1 MQMTA
6 MRRRSAL
13 IAAALALALD
23 QGVPLYQG
31 VALWPAP
38 AMAEEAAASG
48 AECAPEV
55 ERALIEGARIGVERD
70 VAVLRHPDQ
79 GIRDP
84 DSILDFSCLDDLFD
98 FRRFDILF
106 DPGRSMADLLG
117 LVQRRICAAA
127 REAYRGYVGRHLD
140 ASLYTARSLRLPGL
154 GPAGD
159 SQRATRAG
167 TAGRDRGAPSYR
179 RVPPEQ
185 GVPLDQRVP
194 LDQGVP
200 LFRSIVG
207 GSR

>member
-1 MQMTA
+1 
-6 MRRRSAL
+6 MRRRSTL
-13 IAAALALALD
+13 IAAALA
-23 QGVPLYQG
+23 

-38 AMAEEAAASG
+38 AMADRGVAPGANCAA
-48 AECAPEV
+48 EV

-106 DPGRSMADLLG
+106 DPGRGMADLLG

-127 REAYRGYVGRHLD
+127 REAYRGYLGRPLD
-140 ASLYTARSLRLPGL
+140 SALYTARTPRLPGL
-154 GPAGD
+154 DPAGD
-159 SQRATRAG
+159 SQRAIRAG
-167 TAGRDRGAPSYR
+167 NAERD
-179 RVPPEQ
+179 Q

-207 GSR
+207 GGR

>member
-1 MQMTA
+1 MLFGA
-6 MRRRSAL
+6 V
-13 IAAALALALD
+13 LALALH
-23 QGVPLYQG
+23 QGVH
-31 VALWPAP
+31 LWAAP
-38 AMAEEAAASG
+38 AMAEVAGASG

-55 ERALIEGARIGVERD
+55 ERALIEGARMGVERD

-106 DPGRSMADLLG
+106 DPGRGMADLLG

-154 GPAGD
+154 DPAGD
-159 SQRATRAG
+159 SQRAIRAG
-167 TAGRDRGAPSYR
+167 NAERDRGVPSYR
-179 RVPPEQ
+179 RVLADQ
-185 GVPLDQRVP
+185 GVPLDHGVPLDRGVPPDHGVP

>member
-1 MQMTA
+1 
-6 MRRRSAL
+6 MRRRSAV
-13 IAAALALALD
+13 IAGALSL
-23 QGVPLYQG
+23 V
-31 VALWPAP
+31 LWSAP
-38 AMAEEAAASG
+38 AMAEEGAASG

-55 ERALIEGARIGVERD
+55 ERALAEGARIGVERD

-106 DPGRSMADLLG
+106 DPGRGMADLLG

-127 REAYRGYVGRHLD
+127 REAYRGYVGRPLD
-140 ASLYTARSLRLPGL
+140 AAFYTAHIPRLPGL
-154 GPAGD
+154 DPVHAIE
-159 SQRATRAG
+159 RTARAG
-167 TAGRDRGAPSYR
+167 SAERGRG
-179 RVPPEQ
+179 VPLDQ
-185 GVPLDQRVP
+185 GVPLGQRVP

-207 GSR
+207 DGR

>member
-1 MQMTA
+1 MA
-6 MRRRSAL
+6 DRG
-13 IAAALALALD
+13 AAPGAD
-23 QGVPLYQG
+23 C
-31 VALWPAP
+31 
-38 AMAEEAAASG
+38 AAD
-48 AECAPEV
+48 V

-106 DPGRSMADLLG
+106 DPGRGMADLLG

-127 REAYRGYVGRHLD
+127 REAYRGYVGRPLD
-140 ASLYTARSLRLPGL
+140 STLYTAPTLRLPGL
-154 GPAGD
+154 DPV
-159 SQRATRAG
+159 RAMDTPVRAG
-167 TAGRDRGAPSYR
+167 SAERHR
-179 RVPPEQ
+179 

-194 LDQGVP
+194 LDQGAP

>member
-1 MQMTA
+1 
-6 MRRRSAL
+6 MRRRAAL
-13 IAAALALALD
+13 IAAVLVL
-23 QGVPLYQG
+23 
-31 VALWPAP
+31 ALWPAP
-38 AMAEEAAASG
+38 AMTEDSAASG

-55 ERALIEGARIGVERD
+55 ERALAEGARIGVERD
-70 VAVLRHPDQ
+70 VAVVRHPEQ

-106 DPGRSMADLLG
+106 DPGRGMADLLG

-140 ASLYTARSLRLPGL
+140 ASLYTAHSLRLPGL
-154 GPAGD
+154 DPVPD
-159 SQRATRAG
+159 VERAIRAG
-167 TAGRDRGAPSYR
+167 NAGHDRG
-179 RVPPEQ
+179 VPM
-185 GVPLDQRVP
+185 DRRVP

-207 GSR
+207 GNR

>member
-1 MQMTA
+1 MT
-6 MRRRSAL
+6 RRAAL
-13 IAAALALALD
+13 LAAALALAL
-23 QGVPLYQG
+23 
-31 VALWPAP
+31 WSAP
-38 AMAEEAAASG
+38 AMAEEGAASD
-48 AECAPEV
+48 AVCAPEV
-55 ERALIEGARIGVERD
+55 ERALAEGARIGVERD

-106 DPGRSMADLLG
+106 DPGRGMADLLG

-140 ASLYTARSLRLPGL
+140 TALYTARTPRLPGL
-154 GPAGD
+154 DPGPRSFPVRD
-159 SQRATRAG
+159 VERVIRAG
-167 TAGRDRGAPSYR
+167 SGERN
-179 RVPPEQ
+179 Q
-185 GVPLDQRVP
+185 GVP

-207 GSR
+207 GDR

>member
-1 MQMTA
+1 M
-6 MRRRSAL
+6 L
-13 IAAALALALD
+13 IVAALALILTTA
-23 QGVPLYQG
+23 QV
-31 VALWPAP
+31 
-38 AMAEEAAASG
+38 MAEEGAASG
-48 AECAPEV
+48 AACAPEV
-55 ERALIEGARIGVERD
+55 EQALMEGARIGVERD

-106 DPGRSMADLLG
+106 DPGRSMSDLLG

-127 REAYRGYVGRHLD
+127 REAYRGYIGRPLD
-140 ASLYTARSLRLPGL
+140 AALYTARIPRLPGL
-154 GPAGD
+154 DPIGDVERAIGAGSAGHD
-159 SQRATRAG
+159 GGVRPGQRVRL
-167 TAGRDRGAPSYR
+167 D
-179 RVPPEQ
+179 Q

-207 GSR
+207 DGR

>member
-1 MQMTA
+1 MVPTMA
-6 MRRRSAL
+6 SR
-13 IAAALALALD
+13 AALLSAALTLALLCAPTMAA
-23 QGVPLYQG
+23 GEA
-31 VALWPAP
+31 VA
-38 AMAEEAAASG
+38 G
-48 AECAPEV
+48 ADCAPEV

-106 DPGRSMADLLG
+106 DPGRGMADLLG

-127 REAYRGYVGRHLD
+127 REAYRGYVGRPLD
-140 ASLYTARSLRLPGL
+140 SALYTAPTLRLPGL
-154 GPAGD
+154 DPAGD
-159 SQRATRAG
+159 SQSAIRAG
-167 TAGRDRGAPSYR
+167 NAELDRGVS
-179 RVPPEQ
+179 
-185 GVPLDQRVP
+185 